1 MIQTNGKQK
10 SFLILSKTIDF
21 LHKLCYNNN
30 CQKGIQYFNHEKE
43 VRTVS
48 ARNEKKKLTFEDK
61 FARHFYCPHAR
72 LNSIRNDKKQAT
84 RKMRRINKKII
95 EKSLDNQ
102 D

>member
-1 MIQTNGKQK
+1 MENKK
-10 SFLILSKTIDF
+10 SFLILSKIIDF
-21 LHKLCYNNN
+21 FNKLCYNN
-30 CQKGIQYFNHEKE
+30 CQEGIQYFNHEKE
-43 VRTVS
+43 VRTMS
-48 ARNEKKKLTFEDK
+48 TRNEKKKLTFEDK

-84 RKMRRINKKII
+84 RKMRRIDKKII

>member
-1 MIQTNGKQK
+1 M
-10 SFLILSKTIDF
+10 
-21 LHKLCYNNN
+21 
-30 CQKGIQYFNHEKE
+30 
-43 VRTVS
+43 S

-61 FARHFYCPHAR
+61 FARNFYCPHAR

>member
-1 MIQTNGKQK
+1 MENKK

-21 LHKLCYNNN
+21 LHKLWYNHN
-30 CQKGIQYFNHEKE
+30 CQEGMQYFNHKRE
-43 VRTVS
+43 VRTMS

>member
-1 MIQTNGKQK
+1 M
-10 SFLILSKTIDF
+10 
-21 LHKLCYNNN
+21 
-30 CQKGIQYFNHEKE
+30 
-43 VRTVS
+43 S

-61 FARHFYCPHAR
+61 FARHFYCPYAR

>member
-1 MIQTNGKQK
+1 M
-10 SFLILSKTIDF
+10 
-21 LHKLCYNNN
+21 
-30 CQKGIQYFNHEKE
+30 QYFNHKRE
-43 VRTVS
+43 VRTMS
-48 ARNEKKKLTFEDK
+48 AKNEKKKLTFEDK
-61 FARHFYCPHAR
+61 FARHFCCPHAR

>member
-1 MIQTNGKQK
+1 MENKK

-21 LHKLCYNNN
+21 FNNLCYNNN
-30 CQKGIQYFNHEKE
+30 CQEEIQYFHHKRE
-43 VRTVS
+43 VRTMS

>member
-1 MIQTNGKQK
+1 M
-10 SFLILSKTIDF
+10 
-21 LHKLCYNNN
+21 
-30 CQKGIQYFNHEKE
+30 
-43 VRTVS
+43 S

-61 FARHFYCPHAR
+61 FARHFYCTHAR
-72 LNSIRNDKKQAT
+72 RNSIRNDKKQAT

>member
-1 MIQTNGKQK
+1 MK
-10 SFLILSKTIDF
+10 
-21 LHKLCYNNN
+21 
-30 CQKGIQYFNHEKE
+30 YFNHKRE
-43 VRTVS
+43 VKTMS

>member
-1 MIQTNGKQK
+1 MENKK

-30 CQKGIQYFNHEKE
+30 CQEGIQYFNHKREA
-43 VRTVS
+43 RTMS

>member
-1 MIQTNGKQK
+1 MENKK

-21 LHKLCYNNN
+21 LHKPCYNNN
-30 CQKGIQYFNHEKE
+30 YQEEIQYFNHEREEKP
-43 VRTVS
+43 VS

>member
-1 MIQTNGKQK
+1 M
-10 SFLILSKTIDF
+10 
-21 LHKLCYNNN
+21 
-30 CQKGIQYFNHEKE
+30 QYFNYKRE

>member
-1 MIQTNGKQK
+1 M
-10 SFLILSKTIDF
+10 
-21 LHKLCYNNN
+21 
-30 CQKGIQYFNHEKE
+30 
-43 VRTVS
+43 S

-61 FARHFYCPHAR
+61 FARHFYCPRAR

>member
-1 MIQTNGKQK
+1 MI
-10 SFLILSKTIDF
+10 FYI
-21 LHKLCYNNN
+21 N
-30 CQKGIQYFNHEKE
+30 CAIIIIVKRGIQYFNHERE
-43 VRTVS
+43 VRTMS